1 MTMGIFL
8 HSDAPEECMHRKS
21 IIVLGAAIIASG
33 VLLNAQAPGQLPA
46 QPPGPPSVPA
56 PTPSPTTQGQVNQG
70 TGDQAFV
77 VQTAKNGMAE
87 VELGKLASE
96 KASNARVKAFG
107 QRMVT
112 DHGKAGDELKS
123 LAATKQITLPT
134 MPEPEHKAMHDRL
147 AKLSGAEFDR
157 AYVREMVAGH
167 RKGVDSFTM
176 ESTSGKDNDV
186 KAWATKTLPT
196 VREHLRMIEEID
208 TEVASSTK

>member
-1 MTMGIFL
+1 M
-8 HSDAPEECMHRKS
+8 
-21 IIVLGAAIIASG
+21 
-33 VLLNAQAPGQLPA
+33 NA
-46 QPPGPPSVPA
+46 
-56 PTPSPTTQGQVNQG
+56 G

-77 VQTAKNGMAE
+77 IQTAKNGMAE

-96 KASNARVKAFG
+96 KASNAKVKAFG

-134 MPEPEHKAMHDRL
+134 MPDPEHKAVHDRL

-196 VREHLRMIEEID
+196 VREHLRMIEEMD
-208 TEVASSTK
+208 KEVASSTK

>member
-1 MTMGIFL
+1 MYQ
-8 HSDAPEECMHRKS
+8 KS
-21 IIVLGAAIIASG
+21 KIVTGAVIIASG
-33 VLLNAQAPGQLPA
+33 VLLNAQAPGQAPA
-46 QPPGPPSVPA
+46 QPPVAS

-77 VQTAKNGMAE
+77 IQTAKNGMAE

-96 KASNARVKAFG
+96 KASNAKVKAFG

-123 LAATKQITLPT
+123 LAATKQITLPA
-134 MPEPEHKAMHDRL
+134 MPDPEHKAVHDRL

-176 ESTSGKDNDV
+176 ESMSGRDNDV

-196 VREHLRMIEEID
+196 VREHLRMIEELD
-208 TEVASSTK
+208 KDAGSTK

>member
-8 HSDAPEECMHRKS
+8 HSDAAEECMHRKS
-21 IIVLGAAIIASG
+21 MIVLGATIIASG
-33 VLLNAQAPGQLPA
+33 VLLNAQAPGQSPG
-46 QPPGPPSVPA
+46 QPPGPPSVPS

-96 KASNARVKAFG
+96 KASNAKVKAFG

-123 LAATKQITLPT
+123 LAATKQITLST
-134 MPEPEHKAMHDRL
+134 MVDAEHKAVHDRL

-157 AYVREMVAGH
+157 AYVREMVTGH

-176 ESTSGKDNDV
+176 ESTSGKDNEV

-196 VREHLRMIEEID
+196 VREHLRMIEEMD
-208 TEVASSTK
+208 KEVAGSTK

>member
-1 MTMGIFL
+1 MY
-8 HSDAPEECMHRKS
+8 RKS
-21 IIVLGAAIIASG
+21 LIGAALITCG
-33 VLLNAQAPGQLPA
+33 VLLNAQAPGQAPA
-46 QPPGPPSVPA
+46 QPPIPS
-56 PTPSPTTQGQVNQG
+56 PTPSPTTPGQVNAG

-77 VQTAKNGMAE
+77 IQTAKNGMAE

-96 KASNARVKAFG
+96 KASSAKVKAFG

-112 DHGKAGDELKS
+112 DHGKAGEELKS

-134 MPEPEHKAMHDRL
+134 MPDPEHKALHDRL

-176 ESTSGKDNDV
+176 ESMSGKDNDV
-186 KAWATKTLPT
+186 KAWAAKTLPT
-196 VREHLRMIEEID
+196 VREHLRMIEELDKD
-208 TEVASSTK
+208 TTGSTK

>member
-1 MTMGIFL
+1 MY
-8 HSDAPEECMHRKS
+8 RKS
-21 IIVLGAAIIASG
+21 MIVVGAIIASG
-33 VLLNAQAPGQLPA
+33 VLLNAQAPGQSPG
-46 QPPGPPSVPA
+46 QPPGQPSVPS

-77 VQTAKNGMAE
+77 IQTAKNGMAE

-96 KASNARVKAFG
+96 KASNAKVKAFG
-107 QRMVT
+107 QRMAT

-134 MPEPEHKAMHDRL
+134 MPDPEHKAVHDRL

-157 AYVREMVAGH
+157 AYVREMVAAH
-167 RKGVDSFTM
+167 RKGVDSFAM
-176 ESTSGKDNDV
+176 ESTSGRDNEV

-196 VREHLRMIEEID
+196 VREHLRMIEEMD
-208 TEVASSTK
+208 TQVASATK

>member
-21 IIVLGAAIIASG
+21 MIVLGAAIIASG
-33 VLLNAQAPGQLPA
+33 VLLNAQAPGQSPG
-46 QPPGPPSVPA
+46 QPPGRPSV

-96 KASNARVKAFG
+96 KASNAKVKAFG

-112 DHGKAGDELKS
+112 DHGRAGDELKS
-123 LAATKQITLPT
+123 LATAKQITLPT
-134 MPEPEHKAMHDRL
+134 MPDPEHKAMHDRL

-157 AYVREMVAGH
+157 AYAREMVSGH

-176 ESTSGKDNDV
+176 ESMNGKDNDV